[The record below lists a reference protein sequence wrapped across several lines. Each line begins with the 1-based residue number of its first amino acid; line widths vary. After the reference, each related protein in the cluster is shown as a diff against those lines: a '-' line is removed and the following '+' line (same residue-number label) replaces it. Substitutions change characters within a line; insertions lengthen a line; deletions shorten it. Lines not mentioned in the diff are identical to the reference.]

1 MADSLIGNIFE
12 FIIGFF
18 LIPLLLFGIKF
29 IIVVVFGVSSG
40 LSGAEFSKT
49 DIGGYFVIV
58 AYILRIITLLILFK
72 LKKVMAAGLLINT
85 ILTII
90 LDYIVG
96 TPDIFNMS

>member
-58 AYILRIITLLILFK
+58 AYILRIITLLICQQILAFTK
-72 LKKVMAAGLLINT
+72 CGLTL
-85 ILTII
+85 LTSMVY
-90 LDYIVG
+90 LTGKMYV
-96 TPDIFNMS
+96 F